1 MGQEG
6 VDRASVRLRL
16 PQRNQMAMVVACPD
30 DLVTATH
37 PVRMVMAV
45 VEKLDLRRFHEP
57 IKARHGVA
65 GRDATAPELLV
76 ALWLY
81 ACIRG
86 IGSARELARRCQ
98 ESAPFRWLCGGVSV
112 NYHLLADFRT
122 EHGAALDDLFTQVI
136 ASLVDKD
143 VVHVSRVSQD
153 GVRVR
158 VSAGGGSF
166 RRSEHLHKLLGAA
179 REHVEQVRQ
188 QMDSPEHAALTA
200 RRQAARKRAAR
211 EREQR
216 LQQAIEQLPE
226 LERRQAERSKKVGQ
240 GPAGKKVRER
250 QPRVSTTDAE
260 ARGMKMPNGGFNP
273 AVNVQLATDT
283 ESRAILGVEVSNEGS
298 DNAGL
303 SEPMRQQVGQRT
315 GGKVQQHL
323 LDGGYMR
330 KGDLERAQTA
340 GVELFIPPKMAQDT
354 TRRGRELEARPGD
367 TAAVLAWK
375 QRMGNETGK
384 QIYRQRAATSET
396 VNADL
401 RTYRG
406 LTQITVRGLK
416 KARCIA
422 LWCALAYNLM
432 HFGQK
437 LLA

>member
-1 MGQEG
+1 MGKEG
-6 VDRASVRLRL
+6 VDRASVRL
-16 PQRNQMAMVVACPD
+16 QRNQMAMVVACPD

-153 GVRVR
+153 GVR

-432 HFGQK
+432 HFAAA
-437 LLA
+437 LLS